1 MHLSLI
7 IRNILNY
14 YYILLTNLKY
24 YSIISTFKIQAGNV
38 KKEVNIVNC
47 SICVS
52 KTLSAEFSVMLV

>member
-24 YSIISTFKIQAGNV
+24 YSIISTFKIQADNV
-38 KKEVNIVNC
+38 K
-47 SICVS
+47 
-52 KTLSAEFSVMLV
+52 MR